1 MKKDSKVR
9 RQRFDGVTILYVVVR
24 NGAAK
29 EEVSVERPG
38 DVMEP
43 IMPDLAA
50 E

>member
-9 RQRFDGVTILYVVVR
+9 RQRFDGVTILDVVVR

-29 EEVSVERPG
+29 EMSVERPG